1 MTTITKS
8 KGVQSPLPALPQ
20 LDMLSITQSM
30 LNSKHL
36 KPKGIGSHLFERLL
50 MTDSARQ
57 AQGPC
62 NLEHET
68 EQTIKW
74 IDKELVLL
82 RNPYNRASN
91 KDTRQLSLFDCGH
104 IIDDLNEDR
113 SLIDDPAGL
122 INKRDCLKALRTW
135 LVKHYAS
142 K

>member
-74 IDKELVLL
+74 IDKELVL
-82 RNPYNRASN
+82 
-91 KDTRQLSLFDCGH
+91 FDCGH